1 MAINVSN
8 LWKQTKKIYTDRFKP
23 LSWGQKLLW
32 IAVVLGTAIGLI
44 ILIDVNSSPKYVTLV
59 SNLSEE
65 SAGYITQKLDGL
77 GIPYK
82 AGPNGTIYIPQSSNV
97 YEVRMKLATLGALGP
112 AAGTQGYSLLQSNSI
127 ASMGMTSFDRQVQFQ
142 IALAGELERSID
154 MLNAIQYSKV
164 FLSLPKYTYYVP
176 GEEEKPTASV
186 LVILK
191 PGMSLTADQVFGI
204 MNLVAG
210 AVGKMPVSNVK
221 VVDQFSNVLSD
232 QVNLSSS
239 AISGASKLK
248 LQQSVEKYYVD
259 KVKKMLYNVFGY
271 GNVAIAANAVLDW
284 QKITQENKT
293 YIPTNQKGNTG
304 VLSSQESE
312 KSLSSNGIPSGV
324 PGTYSNIPPTYSS
337 TTKSSEVSQYSRTVT
352 NYDVSQTYNQ
362 VVEDKSGEIKKLTMT
377 VFLNSSNATVNT
389 NEVKMAVANAIGVPA
404 SGVQVLPMAF
414 DRSAEK
420 AAEKEQ
426 IVLQSQERFKLLVAY
441 SLIFSLLLTALLYFM
456 WSRHKKKKKIREI
469 EMRRK
474 KIEEEV
480 AQVSREVPEVK
491 NKELLD
497 LQNAVVEWVD
507 EDPSEVAQL
516 IKIWMSKE

>member
-1 MAINVSN
+1 MAMNVGN
-8 LWKQTKKIYTDRFKP
+8 LWKQVTKIYTDRFKP
-23 LSWGQKLLW
+23 LSLGKKVLW
-32 IAVVLGTAIGLI
+32 IFVLLGAIIGLFV
-44 ILIDVNSSPKYVTLV
+44 LIDVNSSPKYVTLV

-65 SAGYITQKLDGL
+65 SAGYVTQKLDGL
-77 GIPYK
+77 GVPYK

-97 YEVRMKLATLGALGP
+97 YEVRMKLATLGVLGP
-112 AAGTQGYSLLQSNSI
+112 AAGTQGYSLLEKNSI

-154 MLNAIQYSKV
+154 MIKAVQYSKV
-164 FLSLPKYTYYVP
+164 FLALPKYTYYVP

-186 LVILK
+186 LVVLK
-191 PGMSLTADQVFGI
+191 PGMFLSPSQVFGI

-210 AVGKMPVSNVK
+210 AVGKMSVSDVK

-248 LQQSVEKYYVD
+248 LKQSVEKYYVD

-271 GNVAIAANAVLDW
+271 GNIAIAANAVLNW
-284 QKITQENKT
+284 QKITQESKS
-293 YIPTNQKGNTG
+293 YLPIDQKQNTG
-304 VLSSQESE
+304 VLNSQENE
-312 KSLSSNGIPSGV
+312 KSISSNGIPSGP

-362 VVEDKSGEIKKLTMT
+362 VVEDKSGEIKNITMT
-377 VFLNSSNATVNT
+377 VFLNSSNATVNV
-389 NEVKMAVANAIGVPA
+389 NKVKLAVANAIGVSA
-404 SGVQVLPMAF
+404 SGVEVLPMNF

-420 AAEKEQ
+420 AAESAQ
-426 IVLQSQERFKLLVAY
+426 VALQRQKRFKSLITY
-441 SLIFSLLLTALLYFM
+441 SLIFSILLTVLTYFM
-456 WSRHKKKKKIREI
+456 WVRHKNRKKIKEI
-469 EMRRK
+469 EIRRK
-474 KIEEEV
+474 KIEEELS
-480 AQVSREVPEVK
+480 QVSREIPDVK

-497 LQNAVVEWVD
+497 LKNAAMEYVEK
-507 EDPSEVAQL
+507 DPAEAAQL